1 VEISLYN
8 SFFQKQNTMAETK
21 LTLESL
27 HEIIKSQQATI
38 DALNLRINGA
48 PSEEPKGFVGTKS
61 TELEG
66 KVIEIDK
73 KKYSF
78 NKPNFRIEKSIYT
91 GAEVLENPAILS
103 TVVKG
108 TKTTYLEVLVKNKV
122 LSEVTK

>member
-1 VEISLYN
+1 
-8 SFFQKQNTMAETK
+8 MAESK

-27 HEIIKSQQATI
+27 SEIIKSQQATI
-38 DALNLRINGA
+38 DALNLRVNGA
-48 PSEEPKGFVGTKS
+48 PSEEVKGFVGTTAK
-61 TELEG
+61 ELEG
-66 KVIEIDK
+66 KTIELDK
-73 KKYSF
+73 KKYVF

-122 LSEVTK
+122 LTEVTK